1 MATLSVGSD
10 RTNGASTNT
19 GTDTNNTA
27 AANTSQLCLQ
37 VLTLGR
43 EADKDSLDSIS
54 LIPLG
59 LVSDECNSLS
69 IAELEAA

>member
-1 MATLSVGSD
+1 MATLRVGSD

-27 AANTSQLCLQ
+27 AANTNQLCLQ
-37 VLTLGR
+37 VMALGR

-54 LIPLG
+54 LIPLS